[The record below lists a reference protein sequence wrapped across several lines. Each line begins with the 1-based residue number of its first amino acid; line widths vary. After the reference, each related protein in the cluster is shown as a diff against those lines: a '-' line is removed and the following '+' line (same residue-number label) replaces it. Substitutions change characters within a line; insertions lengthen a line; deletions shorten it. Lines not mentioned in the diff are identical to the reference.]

1 MLFCHHTITH
11 TYTQA
16 QREGAAFDVRP
27 SDLTPELVAELESLS
42 LRGQLSHLVTPWEP
56 WWHTDTAA
64 ALQLNTCGQRVV
76 QDMEQLHQHARQ
88 QPRHTGTAAHGS
100 AAGAAKLTNTP
111 AGAVPSSS
119 SQDAREPGSGVPLP
133 SEEPLPTLQQLAG
146 QAHRPSLLLP
156 WQLLQLLVVYCAV
169 MRQFNGEP
177 DGEGGWEA
185 AQQLLL
191 LAPPLLQ
198 AALVST
204 SKGGGRSSGA
214 DTAAAAPANQ
224 TQQQQQPGQSVPL
237 PGSVQGACMQL
248 LDAAAAAD
256 APSTCASDR
265 LQEQLAAVAAA
276 VGSSGGGAP
285 TPERRALLQVATADA
300 LKLLQMG
307 RSAVVLA
314 LTDSRRMLMAAKD
327 KVKLSLQ
334 QAGGK
339 GQQLQRQRRTLQALR
354 QCLGFAGQKVWYFMA
369 WANEQAPLVYQVLA
383 EELGDELQGQ
393 AAMTGSSSGGI
404 TLTGKQPA
412 RQPAAEG
419 RQRVVEVVDQQS
431 MEKPYSSSG
440 LYDLD

>member
-1 MLFCHHTITH
+1 M
-11 TYTQA
+11 
-16 QREGAAFDVRP
+16 
-27 SDLTPELVAELESLS
+27 AELESLS
-42 LRGQLSHLVTPWEP
+42 LREQLSHLVTPWEP

-64 ALQLNTCGQRVV
+64 ALQLNTAGQRVV

-88 QPRHTGTAAHGS
+88 QPQHTGTAAHSS
-100 AAGAAKLTNTP
+100 AAGTAKLSNTP
-111 AGAVPSSS
+111 ASAVPSSS
-119 SQDAREPGSGVPLP
+119 SQGAREPGSGVPLP
-133 SEEPLPTLQQLAG
+133 SEEPLPTLEQLAG

-156 WQLLQLLVVYCAV
+156 WQLLQLLVAYCAV

-177 DGEGGWEA
+177 EGEGGWEA

-198 AALVST
+198 AALVGT
-204 SKGGGRSSGA
+204 SKGGGCRSSGA

-224 TQQQQQPGQSVPL
+224 TQQQPGPSVPL

-248 LDAAAAAD
+248 LDAAAAVD

-285 TPERRALLQVATADA
+285 TQERRALLHVATADA

-314 LTDSRRMLMAAKD
+314 LTDSHRMLMAAKD
-327 KVKLSLQ
+327 QVKLSLQ
-334 QAGGK
+334 QASGK

-383 EELGDELQGQ
+383 EELGNELQGQ
-393 AAMTGSSSGGI
+393 AAMTGSGGGGI
-404 TLTGKQPA
+404 TLTGKPVRPVVQPT
-412 RQPAAEG
+412 AEG
-419 RQRVVEVVDQQS
+419 SQRVVEVVVDQQS
-431 MEKPYSSSG
+431 SVEKPCCSSSG